1 MLKYLHNSFHKGD
14 HDLKRIAVYCGAASG
29 NEKIYQEATLQLA
42 DWLVD
47 NDLELVY
54 GGGKVGLM
62 GMLAGEVRNKG
73 GNVHGIITQEL
84 FDRGTA
90 FEDCDLQIVPDMSVR
105 KKTMLDL
112 SDGCIALPGGPGT
125 LEEIIEAFSWAR
137 LGDNENPSAFFNVKG
152 YYDPLKT
159 MFDQMTSKEF
169 LSSEDREKLLFSDSL
184 DDIREFMEN
193 YVPPKIRTYT
203 NN

>member
-1 MLKYLHNSFHKGD
+1 MLKYFHNSINKGD
-14 HDLKRIAVYCGAASG
+14 HNLKKIAVYCGAASG
-29 NEKIYQEATLQLA
+29 NDKIYQKSALQLA
-42 DWLVD
+42 DWLVA

-62 GMLAGEVRNKG
+62 GILASEVRLQG
-73 GNVHGIITQEL
+73 GIVHGVITQEL
-84 FDRGTA
+84 YDRKTA
-90 FEDCDLQIVPDMSVR
+90 FKDCDLQIVSDMSVR

-137 LGDNENPSAFFNVKG
+137 LGDNSNPSAFFNVAG

-159 MFDQMTSKEF
+159 MFDQMTNKEF
-169 LSSEDREKLLFSDSL
+169 LSVEDREKLLFSDSL
-184 DDIREFMEN
+184 DNIYHFMEN
-193 YVPPKIRTYT
+193 YIPPKIRTYAK
-203 NN
+203 